1 MSVNRGVLLGVLAY
15 LLWGLS
21 PIYWRIEGDIPLFDV
36 ILWRAAAAAAILVGW
51 QLIGGSLSRLRT
63 LVAAPQDLLKYGL
76 TASLLAT
83 NWIAFIWVVT
93 TDRVLEASLGYF
105 INPLMSVVL
114 GVVVLRERLRL
125 VPMTTVLIA
134 ALGVLVLALDVGTV
148 PWIALYLAASFAL
161 YGLFRKTSPAGTWD
175 GLTIEMLLM
184 LPFVLCLLVVRA
196 LSGDAVFGV
205 SDIALDIWLLGAG
218 AMTIA
223 PLLLFSA
230 SARRIELWIVGML
243 QFLAPTIQF
252 CLGVLWW
259 NESWGG
265 GQALGFVLIW
275 LALVVFVVDT
285 GVEIRRVRRFAS
297 PAFRRPSA

>member
-1 MSVNRGVLLGVLAY
+1 MNRGVLLGVGAY

-21 PIYWRIEGDIPLFDV
+21 PIYWRIEGDVPLFDV
-36 ILWRAAAAAAILVGW
+36 ILWRAAAAAALLVGW
-51 QLIGGSLSRLRT
+51 QVIGGSLPRLRA
-63 LVAAPQDLLKYGL
+63 LVARPRDFLMYAL

-114 GVVVLRERLRL
+114 GVLVLRERLRL
-125 VPMTTVLIA
+125 VPMLTVLIA
-134 ALGVLVLALDVGTV
+134 ACGVLVLALDVGSV
-148 PWIALYLAASFAL
+148 PWIALYLAGSFAL
-161 YGLFRKTSPAGTWD
+161 YGLFRKTSPAGSWD
-175 GLTIEMLLM
+175 GLTIEMLVLS
-184 LPFVLCLLVVRA
+184 PFVLCLMVVRA
-196 LSGDAVFGV
+196 LSGDGVFGL
-205 SDIALDIWLLGAG
+205 SDVGLDIWLLGAG

-252 CLGVLWW
+252 FLGVLWW
-259 NESWGG
+259 NEPWSG

-275 LALVVFVVDT
+275 LALIVFVVDT
-285 GVEIRRVRRFAS
+285 GIQIRRARRLS
-297 PAFRRPSA
+297 RPAVSKPSS

>member
-1 MSVNRGVLLGVLAY
+1 MNRGVLLGVSAY

-21 PIYWRIEGDIPLFDV
+21 PIYWRIEGDVPLFDV
-36 ILWRAAAAAAILVGW
+36 ILWRAAAAAVLLVGW
-51 QLIGGSLSRLRT
+51 QLVNGSLSRLRT
-63 LVAAPQDLLKYGL
+63 LVASPRDLLMFTL

-105 INPLMSVVL
+105 INPLMSVLL

-125 VPMTTVLIA
+125 VPMMTVLIA
-134 ALGVLVLALDVGTV
+134 ACGVLVLALDVGSV
-148 PWIALYLAASFAL
+148 PWIALYLAGSFAL
-161 YGLFRKTSPAGTWD
+161 YGLFRKTSPAGSWD
-175 GLTIEMLLM
+175 GLTIEMLVL
-184 LPFVLCLLVVRA
+184 LPFVLSLLVVRA
-196 LSGDAVFGV
+196 LSGDGVFGL
-205 SDIALDIWLLGAG
+205 SDIGLDIWLIGAG

-252 CLGVLWW
+252 FLGVLWW
-259 NESWGG
+259 NEPWGG

-275 LALVVFVVDT
+275 FALVVFVVDT
-285 GVEIRRVRRFAS
+285 GAQIRRVRRFSRSTVDNRS
-297 PAFRRPSA
+297 P